1 MTFFVG
7 LFLATSCNQIRFGAT
22 LTLQMRKL
30 GMQEVKMPEL
40 GVEVMILFPVLIWIL
55 HFLQLLF
62 VSLQQSSERG
72 RARSSPVQ
80 PMKEN

>member
-7 LFLATSCNQIRFGAT
+7 LFLATSCNHTRFGAT

-30 GMQEVKMPEL
+30 GTQEVKMPEL
-40 GVEVMILFPVLIWIL
+40 GVEVMILFPVLVWIL

-72 RARSSPVQ
+72 RARSSPV
-80 PMKEN
+80 